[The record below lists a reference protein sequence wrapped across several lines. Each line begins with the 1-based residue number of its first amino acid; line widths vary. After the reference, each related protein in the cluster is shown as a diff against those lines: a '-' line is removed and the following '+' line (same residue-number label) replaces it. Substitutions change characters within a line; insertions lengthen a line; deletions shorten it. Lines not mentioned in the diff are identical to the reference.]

1 MDLDFEGNGNVQGVQ
16 TPATGTTT
24 NSTTPDSTPIDGAPD
39 VDDVTAKDGDT
50 KPSDGTT
57 PVEKNDDTTIPH
69 SLEVGTQIEF
79 DGANYKVADN
89 GDIVDDKG
97 NVFKEAKDVKA
108 WLDENNTE
116 SDDDSEL
123 SLTAIQNAI
132 GISVTDEQ
140 GNPVEFT
147 NDAKGVKSYVDS
159 VINMRSAD
167 IQKGA
172 INKLFNDMPM
182 LKEFIDYVQLTGSPR
197 GFGDIP
203 DRSGIVLDK
212 NNEAQLI
219 SVIRMAAQEF
229 GNGSLNDNYIAYLKS
244 SGALYDEAKA
254 QLGNLVAKDQ
264 QVKKQIEANAAA
276 ARQAEEEEMNAYW
289 NAVSNTIANRNI
301 AGYKLPESFVKEIN
315 GKKYTLTPDDF
326 FSYLTRQ
333 TEVDD
338 EGNPITA
345 YRRDLDKMSDDEVLN
360 RDLLDA
366 WLMFTGGTYKDLV
379 DMAVKENDVKKLVI
393 KSKAARTQH
402 TVKINKAN
410 KGKSSIDDIIF

>member
-140 GNPVEFT
+140 GNPVVLDGGNVLT
-147 NDAKGVKSYVDS
+147 SSYIVSKARVEALPPTDEWTPFEMFFEDIAPVDDTILENFGYNLALVFS
-159 VINMRSAD
+159 SSKDGA
-167 IQKGA
+167 QFCGA
-172 INKLFNDMPM
+172 IGSTLYIDNVVISLE
-182 LKEFIDYVQLTGSPR
+182 KE
-197 GFGDIP
+197 
-203 DRSGIVLDK
+203 
-212 NNEAQLI
+212 
-219 SVIRMAAQEF
+219 
-229 GNGSLNDNYIAYLKS
+229 
-244 SGALYDEAKA
+244 
-254 QLGNLVAKDQ
+254 
-264 QVKKQIEANAAA
+264 
-276 ARQAEEEEMNAYW
+276 
-289 NAVSNTIANRNI
+289 
-301 AGYKLPESFVKEIN
+301 
-315 GKKYTLTPDDF
+315 
-326 FSYLTRQ
+326 
-333 TEVDD
+333 
-338 EGNPITA
+338 
-345 YRRDLDKMSDDEVLN
+345 
-360 RDLLDA
+360 
-366 WLMFTGGTYKDLV
+366 
-379 DMAVKENDVKKLVI
+379 
-393 KSKAARTQH
+393 
-402 TVKINKAN
+402 
-410 KGKSSIDDIIF
+410 